1 MHSAHDGCC
10 GSHAW
15 AVHDRDCCWP
25 FSPGLLYTHL
35 ALAGTHHN
43 IVITV
48 STCLQ
53 YCGALFNLGKALDM
67 QGNASSAAAAFLQAI
82 EVTRVQTAQFIRSQ
96 HHMQPSLASLLAC
109 HDLQCR
115 APTPFALLL
124 SDIMRIK
131 LSAFCLCPLCLM
143 FHAEC
148 CG

>member
-1 MHSAHDGCC
+1 MHSAYNGCC

-15 AVHDRDCCWP
+15 AVHDRDCYWP

-82 EVTRVQTAQFIRSQ
+82 EVTRVQTAQSV
-96 HHMQPSLASLLAC
+96 HSKSSLACLLAC
-109 HDLQCR
+109 ENLQCR
-115 APTPFALLL
+115 PPPPFALLL

-143 FHAEC
+143 LHAEC